1 MSAVHEHDHRH
12 PHPHSHGAADGDA
25 RDVRTRRA
33 LSITLALV
41 VCYMVVELV
50 GGIYSHS
57 LALLADAG
65 HMLSDAGALGLA
77 LFASWFSKRP
87 ASARHTYGYYRA
99 EILAALVNAA
109 TLIVIAVFIFL
120 EAYQRLWSPP
130 QVHGELMLGVAVGG
144 LVVNLFGLWAL
155 HGGRHDSLNAHGAW
169 LHVATDALGSVQAI
183 AAAVLILLFGW
194 YWLDPLVSFVIGLL
208 VIYAAWALMRE
219 SVAVLMESAPGSIDV
234 DEVRGCL
241 LRVTGVQDVH
251 DLHVWTI
258 ASGLVALSAHVSAE
272 RPASSILND
281 LRHELEERFGIRHT
295 TIQFDPPGE
304 GRHTIEICA
313 KPGESR
319 AVSGGTR
326 R

>member
-1 MSAVHEHDHRH
+1 MGAGHDHHTTGRH
-12 PHPHSHGAADGDA
+12 GPRHGHVHDGHGPLDGHARDA
-25 RDVRTRRA
+25 RARRA
-33 LSITLALV
+33 LTITLFLV
-41 VCYMVVELV
+41 LGYMVVEVV
-50 GGIYSHS
+50 GGMYSHS

-77 LFASWFSKRP
+77 LFANWFARRP
-87 ASARHTYGYYRA
+87 ASSRHTYGYYRA

-120 EAYQRLWSPP
+120 EAYARLWDPP
-130 QVHGELMLGVAVGG
+130 VVHGGLMLGVAVGG
-144 LVVNLFGLWAL
+144 LVVNLCGLWAL
-155 HGGRHDSLNAHGAW
+155 HDGRHDNLNAHGAW
-169 LHVATDALGSVQAI
+169 LHVVTDALGSAQAI
-183 AAAVLILLFGW
+183 VAAVFILLFGW

-234 DEVRGCL
+234 DEVRSCL
-241 LRVTGVQDVH
+241 LRLTGVQEVH

-272 RPASSILND
+272 RPPSTVLRD
-281 LRHELEERFGIRHT
+281 LRHELDNRFGIRHT

-304 GRHTIEICA
+304 ERHAPEI
-313 KPGESR
+313 
-319 AVSGGTR
+319 
-326 R
+326 

>member
-1 MSAVHEHDHRH
+1 MSAAHHHGHSHSHRH
-12 PHPHSHGAADGDA
+12 GPGASDRHARDA
-25 RDVRTRRA
+25 RAQRA
-33 LSITLALV
+33 LSTTLALV

-50 GGIYSHS
+50 GGIYSNS

-77 LFASWFSKRP
+77 IFASWFSRRP

-99 EILAALVNAA
+99 EILEALVNAA

-130 QVHGELMLGVAVGG
+130 AVHGGVMLGVAAGG
-144 LVVNLFGLWAL
+144 LLVNLFGLWAL
-155 HGGRHDSLNAHGAW
+155 HDGRHDSLNAHGAW
-169 LHVATDALGSVQAI
+169 LHVATDALGSAQAI
-183 AAAVLILLFGW
+183 VAAVMILLFGW
-194 YWLDPLVSFVIGLL
+194 YWLDPVVSFAIGLL

-234 DEVRGCL
+234 DEVRACL
-241 LRVTGVQDVH
+241 MRVTGVQDVH

-272 RPASSILND
+272 RPASNVLRD
-281 LRHELEERFGIRHT
+281 LRHELEERFGIRHS

-304 GRHTIEICA
+304 DRHTIEICA
-313 KPGESR
+313 SAGDSR
-319 AVSGGTR
+319 TASAAAR